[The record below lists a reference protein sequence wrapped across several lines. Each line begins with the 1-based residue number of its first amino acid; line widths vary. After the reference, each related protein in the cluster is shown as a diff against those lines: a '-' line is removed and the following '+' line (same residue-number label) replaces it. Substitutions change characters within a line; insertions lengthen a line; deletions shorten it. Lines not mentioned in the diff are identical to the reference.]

1 LTEPG
6 VTAAMIRRIRNAWGL
21 LRIGQ
26 LVARF
31 STCPICGPTLL
42 VKLARD
48 SISVRCARC
57 RASGIHMSIVQVIQG
72 LYPDLSALAV
82 YEMSSRG
89 PLFEYLNGRAG
100 RLTCSEYF
108 DDVAPGQSKGGVQC
122 QDVERLTFSDASFDI
137 CTSTEVFEHVPDDE
151 KGFREIR
158 RVLKPGGRF
167 VFTVPLS
174 GSPVTLKRAEIVDG
188 EMLHLL
194 PPEYHGDAIRGQGR
208 VLVYRDYGLD
218 IVVRL
223 RLCGFA
229 DATIVDVDDAR
240 WWGLGQRVIVAEA

>member
-1 LTEPG
+1 M
-6 VTAAMIRRIRNAWGL
+6 TAAVIRRIRNAWGL
-21 LRIGQ
+21 LRVGQ
-26 LVARF
+26 LGARF
-31 STCPICGPTLL
+31 SKCPVCGPTLL
-42 VKLARD
+42 VRLARAA
-48 SISVRCARC
+48 ISVRCTRC

-72 LYPDLSALAV
+72 LYPDLSALTV

-89 PLFEYLNGRAG
+89 PVFEYLKGRAR

-108 DDVAPGQSKGGVQC
+108 DDVAPGQSKGDVQC
-122 QDVERLTFSDASFDI
+122 QDVERLTYSDASFDL

-167 VFTVPLS
+167 IFTVPLS
-174 GSPVTLKRAEIVDG
+174 DSPVSVKRAEIVGG
-188 EMLHLL
+188 EVRHLL
-194 PPEYHGDAIRGQGR
+194 PPEYHGDVIRGQGR
-208 VLVYRDYGLD
+208 VLVYRDYGRD
-218 IVVRL
+218 VVTRL

-229 DATIVDVDDAR
+229 KAAIVDVDDAQ